1 MRFFGDERGSVAVYV
16 AMIGLTAIGAGA
28 AAIDVGRGVILRT
41 QMQNAADA
49 RAMAAAAQLDG
60 RDGARARAKTVAKD
74 IMDSQTAIAADSDE
88 IKAKDPIFYSQYT
101 PTKVLATSDQDAAI
115 VEVTLEARRVDYL
128 HGPILQTTIAQE
140 KSKAELEAAD
150 DLSHEYTICSMYYLI
165 RSQCLASRG
174 DAGSLMLAAR
184 SIEALDAAAEYS
196 LSFGKQAGLLP
207 EAIIVRQKLAY
218 QEQSGKLNNC
228 SKISGLALE
237 YADSCQVIM
246 QNPGDAFYKELQ
258 RQQAWD

>member
-16 AMIGLTAIGAGA
+16 TMVGLTAIGAGA
-28 AAIDVGRGVILRT
+28 VAIDVGRGVILRT

-49 RAMAAAAQLDG
+49 RAMPAAAQLDE
-60 RDGARARAKTVAKD
+60 RDGARARETVAKD

-88 IKAKDPIFYSQYT
+88 IKAKNPIFYSDT

-140 KSKAELEAAD
+140 KSQAELEAAD

-207 EAIIVRQKLAY
+207 EAIIARQKFAY